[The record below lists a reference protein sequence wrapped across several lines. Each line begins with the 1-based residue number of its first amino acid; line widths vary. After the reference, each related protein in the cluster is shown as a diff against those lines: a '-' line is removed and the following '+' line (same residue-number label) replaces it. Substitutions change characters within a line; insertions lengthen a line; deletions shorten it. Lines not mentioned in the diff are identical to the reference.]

1 MIKVKENYF
10 IKELHTFR
18 MPVYARWFVEYET
31 VDELRSLLQSDLL
44 KQNKFLPIG
53 GGSNLLFVRER
64 YEGVLLHSAIKEI
77 SILQET
83 ESEVFVKVGAGIVWD
98 DFVAY
103 CVSQG
108 WGGAENLSYIPG
120 EVGASA
126 IQNIGAY
133 GVEAKD
139 CIEAVTAIDIEHNRI
154 VILDKTHCRY
164 AYRSSRF
171 KTDWKGRYIITHV
184 LYRLHKT
191 FQPNLEYGALKRE
204 LSERNLNVLTA
215 QTLREVIIDIR
226 RSKLPDPKQIGS
238 AGSFF
243 MNPIISSEQFELLRP
258 LYPDMP
264 HYDMGNNRVKVPAG
278 WMIEQLGW
286 KGRRVG
292 CVGVYSKQALVIVNY
307 GGASGDDVARLSQRI
322 QQDVQKH
329 FGIEIKPEVIWIG

>member
-1 MIKVKENYF
+1 MIKVKENYS

-83 ESEVFVKVGAGIVWD
+83 ESEVVVKVGAGIVWD

-126 IQNIGAY
+126 VQNIGAY
-133 GVEAKD
+133 GVEVKD
-139 CIEAVTAIDIEHNRI
+139 IIHEVETIEIATGADRVFQNSE
-154 VILDKTHCRY
+154 CEY
-164 AYRSSRF
+164 GYRSSIF
-171 KTDWKGRYIITHV
+171 KHELKGKYIVTAV
-184 LYRLHKT
+184 SYRLQKIPTLHLDYG
-191 FQPNLEYGALKRE
+191 NLRNSLPEGDITLADVRE
-204 LSERNLNVLTA
+204 A
-215 QTLREVIIDIR
+215 VIGIR
-226 RSKLPDPKQIGS
+226 RSKLPEPDECGS

-243 MNPIISSEQFELLRP
+243 MNPVIPVEQYEQLKTT
-258 LYPDMP
+258 YPDMP
-264 HYDMGNNRVKVPAG
+264 HYVVDEAHVKVPAG
-278 WMIEQLGW
+278 WLIDRCGW
-286 KGRRVG
+286 KGKSVG
-292 CVGVYSKQALVIVNY
+292 GAAVYEKQCLVLVNKHNALPSDVVTLAEMIRQSVQETYGITINPEVNY
-307 GGASGDDVARLSQRI
+307 
-322 QQDVQKH
+322 
-329 FGIEIKPEVIWIG
+329 IE

>member
-1 MIKVKENYF
+1 MIDKKNYSLKAHNTFGIDAQCDRF
-10 IKELHTFR
+10 IEYSSVSELQQFLADR
-18 MPVYARWFVEYET
+18 PVNVP
-31 VDELRSLLQSDLL
+31 LLS
-44 KQNKFLPIG
+44 IG
-53 GGSNLLFVRER
+53 QGSNILFTQDFHGIV
-64 YEGVLLHSAIKEI
+64 LHSAIKGINLIASDSDTVLVEA
-77 SILQET
+77 
-83 ESEVFVKVGAGIVWD
+83 GAGEVWD
-98 DFVAY
+98 DFVSTCIKRGY
-103 CVSQG
+103 YG
-108 WGGAENLSYIPG
+108 IENLSLIPG

-139 CIEAVTAIDIEHNRI
+139 SIEAVTAIDIEHNRI